1 MFTMMS
7 LDTDVLYIKN
17 NEEVEDILR
26 MGENS
31 QIKEVGETI
40 LAVVP

>member
-17 NEEVEDILR
+17 NEEAEDILR
-26 MGENS
+26 MGANS
-31 QIKEVGETI
+31 QIKEVGEII